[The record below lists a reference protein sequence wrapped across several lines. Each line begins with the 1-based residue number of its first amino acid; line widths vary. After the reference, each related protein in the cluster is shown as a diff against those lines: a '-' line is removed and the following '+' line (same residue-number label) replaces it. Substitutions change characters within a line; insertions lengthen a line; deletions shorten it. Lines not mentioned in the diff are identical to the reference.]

1 MWFHVIQSNM
11 VFHILQTK
19 TWHLPYLILK
29 FGPEYETTFE
39 HEMLVADN
47 ICFELF
53 SPNNHDLVFNEN
65 GTNPSHVQTQQ
76 CTLFL
81 VQFSCY
87 PKRSNTLKLPF
98 LYMLSLLMRLD
109 TSKSASVHFLCCSSW
124 MIIWQPW
131 YICTFHT

>member
-1 MWFHVIQSNM
+1 M

-53 SPNNHDLVFNEN
+53 SPNNHDLQNV
-65 GTNPSHVQTQQ
+65 TNPSHVQTQQ
-76 CTLFL
+76 CTQFL

-87 PKRSNTLKLPF
+87 LKTSNTLKLPF
-98 LYMLSLLMRLD
+98 L
-109 TSKSASVHFLCCSSW
+109 
-124 MIIWQPW
+124 
-131 YICTFHT
+131 